1 MAPRRQ
7 KTNRGGDAAAGRAKR
22 RGEADE
28 QGAPDAGGQR
38 TERRVYARAPR
49 TWEQWDEPLRQRVVG
64 KRVVKWSRLRISRS
78 EPQPDN

>member
-1 MAPRRQ
+1 MAPRR
-7 KTNRGGDAAAGRAKR
+7 KSNRGGDATPGGAKR

-28 QGAPDAGGQR
+28 QAGPDTAEQP

-78 EPQPDN
+78 ESQPDS